1 MDDVIEHLTDDRVK
15 RNLSMM
21 MTVKR
26 TARDLLFCKGFEEID
41 TPILMPRTGENYNQ
55 TFDIMLENNA
65 AMLADSPQIYKM
77 LLSKAGY
84 EKNFRIAHCF
94 RAITHENNLH
104 TRLSEFVQLDLELR
118 NTDLH
123 DMIRLAETLV
133 SDICKELHKTVKTR
147 HMQGLECRSLYGG
160 EMSPDLRGSRDEISL
175 VIVKN
180 MPLTNDGKAPC
191 HHIFAM
197 PTTPDLIG
205 TADKLTE
212 LTTESFDIIINGIE
226 IGGGDMRINERKL
239 QTKVM
244 RLFNVDEELYTGYL
258 KTLEKD
264 DHSHRGGFAIGLER
278 LVMALSGVENIRYA
292 TAFPDYYK
300 RGVN

>member
-1 MDDVIEHLTDDRVK
+1 MNDVMEHLTDERVK

-26 TARDLLFCKGFEEID
+26 TARDLLFSKGFEEID

-55 TFDIMLENNA
+55 TFDIMLEDNA

-84 EKNFRIAHCF
+84 EKSFRFAHCF

-104 TRLSEFVQLDLELR
+104 TRLSEFIQLDLEMR
-118 NTDLH
+118 NTDLT
-123 DMIRLAETLV
+123 DLIRLAETRV
-133 SDICKELHKTVKTR
+133 IDICGELHKTVKIS
-147 HMQGLECRSLYGG
+147 HMQGLECRSVYGT
-160 EMSPDLRGSRDEISL
+160 EMNPDLHESKDEISL

-180 MPLTNDGKAPC
+180 MPLTNDGKTPC

-197 PTTPDLIG
+197 PTDPDLIG
-205 TADKLTE
+205 ADKPTE
-212 LTTESFDIIINGIE
+212 LTTESFDIIMNGIE

-239 QTKVM
+239 QTEIM
-244 RLFNVDEELYTGYL
+244 RLFNVDEKLYTGYL

-278 LVMALSGVENIRYA
+278 MVMVLSDSENIHYV

>member
-1 MDDVIEHLTDDRVK
+1 MDGVIAHLTDDRV
-15 RNLSMM
+15 RQNLSMM
-21 MTVKR
+21 AAVRR
-26 TARDLLFCKGFEEID
+26 TAGDLLLGRGFEEID
-41 TPILMPRTGENYNQ
+41 TPVLMPRTGEYYNH
-55 TFDIMLENNA
+55 TFDIMLEGNA

-84 EKNFRIAHCF
+84 EKTFRFARCF
-94 RAITHENNLH
+94 RAITCENNPH
-104 TRLSEFVQLDLELR
+104 TRLSEFSQLDLELR
-118 NTDLH
+118 NTDLR
-123 DMIRLAETLV
+123 DMIRLAETLI
-133 SDICKELHKTVKTR
+133 SDICGELHKTVKIR
-147 HMQGLECRSLYGG
+147 HMQGLECRSVYGV
-160 EMSPDLRGSRDEISL
+160 EMSPDLRESGDEISL

-180 MPLTNDGKAPC
+180 MPLTNDGKTPC

-197 PTTPDLIG
+197 PTAPDLIG
-205 TADKLTE
+205 TADKLTG

-226 IGGGDMRINERKL
+226 VGGGDMRINERRL

-244 RLFNVDEELYTGYL
+244 RLFNVDEKLYTGYL
-258 KTLEKD
+258 RTLEKD

-278 LVMALSGVENIRYA
+278 MVMALSGAENIRYV

>member
-1 MDDVIEHLTDDRVK
+1 MNDVMEHLTDDRVK

-21 MTVKR
+21 AAIRR
-26 TARDLLFCKGFEEID
+26 TARDLLFGEGFEEID

-55 TFDIMLENNA
+55 TFDIMLEDNM

-84 EKNFRIAHCF
+84 EKNFRFAHCF
-94 RAITHENNLH
+94 RAITHENNPH
-104 TRLSEFVQLDLELR
+104 TRLSEFSQLDLELR
-118 NTDLH
+118 DTDLR
-123 DMIRLAETLV
+123 DLIRLAETLV
-133 SDICKELHKTVKTR
+133 SDICKELHKTVKIR
-147 HMQGLECRSLYGG
+147 HMQGLECRSLYGA
-160 EMSPDLRGSRDEISL
+160 EMSPDLRGSGDEISL

-180 MPLTNDGKAPC
+180 MPLTNDGKSPC

-197 PTTPDLIG
+197 PTAPDLIG

-226 IGGGDMRINERKL
+226 VGGGDMRINERKL

-244 RLFNVDEELYTGYL
+244 RLFNVNEELYTGYL
-258 KTLEKD
+258 QTLEKD
-264 DHSHRGGFAIGLER
+264 DHSHRGGFAVGLER
-278 LVMALSGVENIRYA
+278 MIMALSGVGNIRYA
-292 TAFPDYYK
+292 AAFPDYYK